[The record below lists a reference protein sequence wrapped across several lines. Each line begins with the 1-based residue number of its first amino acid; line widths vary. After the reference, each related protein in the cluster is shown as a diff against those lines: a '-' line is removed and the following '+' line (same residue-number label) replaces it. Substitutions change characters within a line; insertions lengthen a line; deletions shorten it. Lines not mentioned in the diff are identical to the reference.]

1 MTDSSVPARLPGATR
16 PIALITGPT
25 SGIGHGFALRLASLG
40 YDMVLVARDAERLEA
55 LAAELERKY
64 ATRSEVLVADLA
76 QAADRERVAAR
87 AADGIEF
94 LVNNAG
100 FAHSG
105 EFWTLPY
112 EQLQAQLD
120 VNVTSVLQLT
130 HAALPPM
137 IAKAKG
143 SIVNVASVAGLV
155 PGRGS
160 TYSASKSYV
169 VSFTEGL
176 AGGLAG
182 TGVRIQALCPGFVH
196 TEFHERAGIEMSS
209 LPKPLWLSVEQVVAG
224 SLSDLDKDRVISVP
238 GAQYKAITA
247 AVGLIPRTLQVRMNR
262 GLFNSRGRT

>member
-1 MTDSSVPARLPGATR
+1 MTDSADSARLPGATR
-16 PIALITGPT
+16 PVALITGPT
-25 SGIGHGFALRLASLG
+25 SGIGNGFAHRLATLG
-40 YDMVLVARDAERLEA
+40 YDLVLVARDEERLTA
-55 LAAELERKY
+55 LSAELERKF

-76 QAADRERVAAR
+76 DAQDRARVAAR

-130 HAALPPM
+130 HAALPAM
-137 IAKAKG
+137 IAAAKG

-196 TEFHERAGIEMSS
+196 TEFHERAGIEMAS
-209 LPKPLWLSVEQVVAG
+209 LPKALWLSVEQVVAG
-224 SLSDLDKDRVISVP
+224 SLNDLEKDRVISVP
-238 GAQYKAITA
+238 GVQYKALTTVA
-247 AVGLIPRTLQVRMNR
+247 GLIPRTLQVRINR